1 MQKVIITLE
10 FMESLCYLY
19 KDIDGKLERVISKM
33 FLIEDNLIEKKLDK
47 NELSNEELLKMLIQ
61 VDLILDRI
69 LLKLHQYKI
78 DL

>member
-33 FLIEDNLIEKKLDK
+33 FLIEDNLIEKKYDK
-47 NELSNEELLKMLIQ
+47 NELSDEELLKMLIQ

-69 LLKLHQYKI
+69 LLKLQQYKI